1 MSHSSSG
8 AIPKLRD
15 KLDTPIRWGII
26 GCGMIA
32 THAICPAIRWSP
44 MTRLLGVSSRDA
56 DTAQR
61 KMREAQAERS
71 YGSYEELLAD
81 PEIQAVFI
89 GTPNG
94 THEEWVIKAAKA
106 GKHILCGKSLALN
119 SAAAQ
124 RMVEAS
130 QEAGVLLME
139 AYMYRHHPQWDTVR
153 ALIKEGRIGEV
164 RLIRAGLCG
173 PLHNTH
179 DHRWSSTL
187 GGGGLY
193 DVTCYAANV
202 ARMLYGREPINVSAR
217 ADTSTPDKVDRTSV
231 AILDFDYGRMALI
244 SGSLA
249 SFNNQYCEIEGTFGR
264 ISIEHPFIPGWERT
278 AIYLQHG
285 MNAETIEIPGANHFL
300 HQIEHFSLCLSDPT
314 RPMSPAEDGLLQ
326 ILVNESIE
334 QAWLSGKVVEVP
346 EP

>member
-1 MSHSSSG
+1 MSHPSSS
-8 AIPKLRD
+8 AVPKQRE
-15 KLDTPIRWGII
+15 KLDAPIRWGII

-44 MTRLLGVSSRDA
+44 MTRLVGVASRDSE
-56 DTAQR
+56 TAQR
-61 KMREAQAERS
+61 KMRETQAERP
-71 YGSYEELLAD
+71 YGSYQELLAD

-94 THEEWVIKAAKA
+94 LHEEWTIKAAEA
-106 GKHILCGKSLALN
+106 GKHVLCGKSLALN
-119 SAAAQ
+119 SAAAG
-124 RMVEAS
+124 RMVDACR
-130 QEAGVLLME
+130 EAGVLLME

-153 ALIKEGRIGEV
+153 AILREGRIGEI

-173 PLHNTH
+173 PLHNTG
-179 DHRWSSTL
+179 DHRWSGTL
-187 GGGGLY
+187 GGGALY

-202 ARMLYGREPINVSAR
+202 ARMLYGCEPISVSAH
-217 ADTSTPDKVDRTSV
+217 ADASTPDKVDRTSA

-249 SFNNQYCEIEGTFGR
+249 SFNNQYCEIEGTYGR
-264 ISIEHPFIPGWERT
+264 ITIEHPFIPGWEGT
-278 AIYLQHG
+278 SIYLQYG
-285 MNAETIEIPGANHFL
+285 MNGETITIPGANHFL
-300 HQIEHFSLCLSDPT
+300 HQIEHFSLCLIDPA
-314 RPMSPAEDGLLQ
+314 RPLAPAENGLLQ
-326 ILVNESIE
+326 VLVNETIE